1 MAAPNENKKLNFV
14 AKVRDPSS
22 GDFRPIYIAPD
33 ATDKVQGD
41 VWLSDDYESS
51 ALDAQTGMTA
61 ATPLAVN
68 KVWEET
74 QTKLS
79 TIDENPQSVNSDV
92 HFGSSISVK
101 GVIDGELE
109 GNARTAS
116 ALQIPV
122 TLNVRVSS
130 AGEVGSAEFQNG
142 GDTATVTIP
151 SVPAT
156 CLNGVIPLANIPQG
170 AIEKLVHVANQ
181 AARFKLDTSS
191 VQTGDTVLQD
201 DTGIMY
207 IVVDDTKLSSA
218 DGYQEYKAGMAAKA
232 SEATKDS
239 SGQQINSTYIKGLS
253 VSGTTIT
260 YTRGDNSTG
269 TITTQDTNTT
279 YSAGAGISLSGTTFS
294 NSGVRSIA
302 TGSANGT
309 ISVNTNGTTAN
320 VSVKGLGSAA
330 YTNSTAYAAASHTH
344 NYAGSSSAGGAANS
358 VVDGAITLP
367 KLASTVGTVSIGTTT
382 PTDSHI
388 LFWVDTN

>member
-33 ATDKVQGD
+33 ATDEVQGD
-41 VWLSDDYESS
+41 VWLSDNYKTST
-51 ALDAQTGMTA
+51 LDAETGMTA
-61 ATPLAVN
+61 ATPFAV
-68 KVWEET
+68 KQVWDEA

-79 TIDENPQSVNSDV
+79 MIDETPQDVRSDVAFHQSVTV
-92 HFGSSISVK
+92 EK
-101 GVIDGELE
+101 VIVGQLA
-109 GNARTAS
+109 GNADTAT
-116 ALQIPV
+116 ALNTPV

-130 AGEVGSAEFQNG
+130 AGEVGSTEFQQS
-142 GDTATVTIP
+142 GDVATVTIP

-170 AIEKLVHVANQ
+170 AIEKLVHVQNEAE
-181 AARFKLDTSS
+181 RFKLDTSS

-201 DTGIMY
+201 NTGIMY
-207 IVVDDTKLSSA
+207 IVVDDTKLSSEA
-218 DGYQEYKAGMAAKA
+218 GYQMYKAGMAAQA

-260 YTRGDNSTG
+260 YTKGDNSTG

-279 YSAGAGISLSGTTFS
+279 YSAGTGISLSGTTFS

-302 TGSANGT
+302 TGSSNGT

-320 VSVKGLGSAA
+320 VAVKGLGSAA
-330 YTNSTAYAAASHTH
+330 YTASTAYAAASHTH
-344 NYAGSSSAGGAANS
+344 NYAGSSSAGGPANS